1 LKKYKEVNKMEEYD
15 MHSCEFK
22 NEAECEEE
30 LENHDVTMEKAE
42 EEKYG
47 E

>member
-1 LKKYKEVNKMEEYD
+1 MTEYD

-30 LENHDVTMEKAE
+30 LDQTGSVSMEKAE

>member
-1 LKKYKEVNKMEEYD
+1 MEDKFEEFA
-15 MHSCEFK
+15 CEFK

-30 LENHDVTMEKAE
+30 LQEDGLDFEKTESEHFE
-42 EEKYG
+42 EEI